1 MTLFALDD
9 DRLTPV
15 IWGREASSQVRAQVR
30 AALATQTTA
39 PVFEFLDADALVSA
53 IAEMSDTGL
62 TILTEG
68 VSDDVRASVRRLSEA
83 GVHIRIVSVRSYGGT
98 VLVSVESVED
108 AALAS
113 IRQATPIQMVEE
125 TSGSTG
131 DESVWAASR
140 TTGDSRATGETAGT
154 TGTTTGRTSHAAP
167 DSPWAARSAA
177 EEAWARRREASSESR
192 SSRGSTDWRSNEFE
206 TTPMPRI
213 TVPTWEGDDVTVE
226 ELPGLRRGHR
236 STGPV
241 LGAQPTVTS
250 GNEAAQALALVAA
263 SLQTPARLV
272 WDRPRRGIHHE
283 AILDRSGRMTLST
296 GESFVDPSAA
306 ANAAQHTQD
315 IDGWRVWRL
324 GVTGPSLAE
333 LLTR

>member
-1 MTLFALDD
+1 
-9 DRLTPV
+9 
-15 IWGREASSQVRAQVR
+15 
-30 AALATQTTA
+30 
-39 PVFEFLDADALVSA
+39 
-53 IAEMSDTGL
+53 
-62 TILTEG
+62 
-68 VSDDVRASVRRLSEA
+68 
-83 GVHIRIVSVRSYGGT
+83 
-98 VLVSVESVED
+98 
-108 AALAS
+108 
-113 IRQATPIQMVEE
+113 
-125 TSGSTG
+125 
-131 DESVWAASR
+131 
-140 TTGDSRATGETAGT
+140 
-154 TGTTTGRTSHAAP
+154 
-167 DSPWAARSAA
+167 
-177 EEAWARRREASSESR
+177 
-192 SSRGSTDWRSNEFE
+192 
-206 TTPMPRI
+206 MPRI

>member
-140 TTGDSRATGETAGT
+140 TAGDSRTTRETAGT

-167 DSPWAARSAA
+167 DSPWTARSAA
-177 EEAWARRREASSESR
+177 EEAWASRREAPSESR

-226 ELPGLRRGHR
+226 ELPGLPHAERVRLLVRIAREHGW
-236 STGPV
+236 
-241 LGAQPTVTS
+241 TVPKEETK
-250 GNEAAQALALVAA
+250 
-263 SLQTPARLV
+263 
-272 WDRPRRGIHHE
+272 
-283 AILDRSGRMTLST
+283 
-296 GESFVDPSAA
+296 
-306 ANAAQHTQD
+306 
-315 IDGWRVWRL
+315 
-324 GVTGPSLAE
+324 
-333 LLTR
+333 